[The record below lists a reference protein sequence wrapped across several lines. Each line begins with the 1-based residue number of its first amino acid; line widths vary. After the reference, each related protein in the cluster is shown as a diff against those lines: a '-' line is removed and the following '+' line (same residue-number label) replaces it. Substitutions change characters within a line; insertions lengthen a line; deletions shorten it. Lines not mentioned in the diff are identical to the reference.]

1 MDTLQ
6 WIGNSEDSDK
16 ATAAQA
22 GGDNEEGLAAAECR
36 RGEGRQRK
44 KMGGWEE
51 RNCDLLL
58 RVFEV
63 FSSHA
68 DSFGGQWRDDCIDGF
83 CSQVEREGKPHS
95 NGAKLVM
102 QKSTINH
109 RVQSSTL

>member
-36 RGEGRQRK
+36 RGEAEEEGGMRGR
-44 KMGGWEE
+44 
-51 RNCDLLL
+51 NSDLLL
-58 RVFEV
+58 RVFEM
-63 FSSHA
+63 FSRLAVS
-68 DSFGGQWRDDCIDGF
+68 SGGQRGGDCIDGF
-83 CSQVEREGKPHS
+83 CSQVEREREPCS
-95 NGAKLVM
+95 NAAKLVM

-109 RVQSSTL
+109 RVQCSTL

>member
-36 RGEGRQRK
+36 RGEAEEEGG
-44 KMGGWEE
+44 MGGG
-51 RNCDLLL
+51 RNSDLLL
-58 RVFEV
+58 RVFEM
-63 FSSHA
+63 FSRLA
-68 DSFGGQWRDDCIDGF
+68 VSFGGQRGGDCIDEF
-83 CSQVEREGKPHS
+83 CSQVEREREPCS
-95 NGAKLVM
+95 NAAKLVM

-109 RVQSSTL
+109 RVQCSTL